1 MIQHLETP
9 GRCKVFSVSELVSL
23 PDISE
28 YQTLEEASSDNRV
41 PYTVQWLRKLCQDGK
56 ITAQKFG
63 TGRRAVW
70 LIHKPTLLE
79 YIAEMQALG
88 SQKFST

>member
-1 MIQHLETP
+1 L
-9 GRCKVFSVSELVSL
+9 FSIAELATL

-28 YQTLEEASSDNRV
+28 YATLEEASSDSHV

-56 ITAQKFG
+56 IEAQKFG

-70 LIHKPTLLE
+70 LVHMPSLLS
-79 YIAEMQALG
+79 YVAEMEALG
-88 SQKFST
+88 SQKFAT

>member
-1 MIQHLETP
+1 MSFRI
-9 GRCKVFSVSELVSL
+9 SELLAL

-28 YQTLEEASSDNRV
+28 YATLEEASSDNRI

-56 ITAQKFG
+56 IEAEKFG

-70 LIHKPTLLE
+70 LVHIPSLLAYVDEMDTL
-79 YIAEMQALG
+79 G
-88 SQKFST
+88 NQKFAT